1 MSDHT
6 WYLSAYATFA
16 LLYFIYPFGAVLF
29 TTTCSYAFNKVDSS
43 GQSGILYGVG
53 TLLGVLPF
61 FFVVLFKIIGNFYDD
76 YETWGTLLH
85 AGCSFLSPCYIPF
98 GIFAIL
104 SMKYNQC
111 RRNDAL
117 RKSYNDSLIKQFG
130 FGGKGCEQLTFGD
143 YMSDVDIYILF
154 IACLFHLVFW
164 FVALKIV
171 DVKKDGGKASSAF
184 ACTRKMLETRK
195 ARSQSSPD
203 EESDVC
209 SEWTPSNADE
219 DVLNERKALMAYFS
233 QGFSDK
239 AVALKD
245 IGKKY
250 KASCALQ
257 CNPLRCKRGKN
268 GKLAVKSV
276 SLGVSNGEVFGL
288 LGPNGAGKTTI
299 MKMIIAE
306 ESPSRGQVKIGKY
319 LIQSND
325 SEGFQFLGYCPQFDA
340 VWGRITIR
348 EHLEAYA
355 AIRGIPPA
363 KIQGLIKEITT
374 GLRIE
379 EHANKQARAC
389 SGGTKRKLRSGH

>member
-61 FFVVLFKIIGNFYDD
+61 FFVMLFKLMGIFDDD

-98 GIFAIL
+98 GIFGIL

-111 RRNDAL
+111 RSNDL
-117 RKSYNDSLIKQFG
+117 RKKLFG
-130 FGGKGCEQLTFGD
+130 SGGKGCEELTFGD

-184 ACTRKMLETRK
+184 ACTRKI
-195 ARSQSSPD
+195 SS
-203 EESDVC
+203 
-209 SEWTPSNADE
+209 
-219 DVLNERKALMAYFS
+219 
-233 QGFSDK
+233 
-239 AVALKD
+239 
-245 IGKKY
+245 
-250 KASCALQ
+250 
-257 CNPLRCKRGKN
+257 
-268 GKLAVKSV
+268 
-276 SLGVSNGEVFGL
+276 
-288 LGPNGAGKTTI
+288 
-299 MKMIIAE
+299 
-306 ESPSRGQVKIGKY
+306 
-319 LIQSND
+319 
-325 SEGFQFLGYCPQFDA
+325 
-340 VWGRITIR
+340 
-348 EHLEAYA
+348 
-355 AIRGIPPA
+355 
-363 KIQGLIKEITT
+363 
-374 GLRIE
+374 
-379 EHANKQARAC
+379 
-389 SGGTKRKLRSGH
+389 